1 MENYEDIDLKK
12 CEKQKE
18 LQRAEEYLNV
28 VDIADLQMGQE
39 ITLLQ
44 LKRKDIQMAI
54 SKAKLNVKAL
64 KLEVSLL
71 LGKFWRAKNV

>member
-1 MENYEDIDLKK
+1 MESYEDIDLKK
-12 CEKQKE
+12 CEKEKE
-18 LQRAEEYLNV
+18 LQKAEESLSV
-28 VDIADLQMGQE
+28 VEIENLEMGKE

-44 LKRKDIQMAI
+44 LKRKDVQIAI

-71 LGKFWRAKNV
+71 LGKFWRAKG